1 MKSKT
6 FDELAEE
13 AVDDVLSRIEVN
25 GIPFRDFIEKFGNAY
40 KNKDCNLTICKY
52 NSGSCC
58 TNQEKRKQCVTA
70 SKSILG
76 I

>member
-1 MKSKT
+1 MKGKT
-6 FDELAEE
+6 FDELAKE
-13 AVDDVLSRIEVN
+13 AVDDVLSRIEIN
-25 GIPFRDFIEKFGNAY
+25 GIPFPDFIEKLGNAY
-40 KNKDCNLTICKY
+40 ENKDCNLTSCEY

>member
-6 FDELAEE
+6 FDELAKE
-13 AVDDVLSRIEVN
+13 AVDDVLSRIEIN
-25 GIPFRDFIEKFGNAY
+25 GIPFRDFIEKLGNAY
-40 KNKDCNLTICKY
+40 ENKDCNLTICKY

-58 TNQEKRKQCVTA
+58 TNQEGRKHCVA
-70 SKSILG
+70 VSKSILG

>member
-6 FDELAEE
+6 FDELAKE
-13 AVDDVLSRIEVN
+13 AVDDVLSRIEIN
-25 GIPFRDFIEKFGNAY
+25 GIPFRDFIEKLGNANE
-40 KNKDCNLTICKY
+40 NKDCNLTSCEY

-58 TNQEKRKQCVTA
+58 TNQEERKHCVTV